1 MSLFFGSRDTE
12 ERAITGLPW
21 AAGGPRP
28 SEALGKSLEGNLALV
43 PVFAATRLIAESVA
57 SLPLQAYRRTADG
70 REPIPLPKILAA
82 PSAYG
87 TRMEWVQRALM
98 SLLLRGNAYGLK
110 TGYDRATAGYG
121 AIEWLNPDKVNLAPD
136 QRTWTYD
143 GREVPDGQMFH
154 IPGLVLPGSRLG
166 VSPMKS
172 ARLAVEAG
180 ISAQRFTRD
189 WYENRAV
196 PGINFKNVDK
206 TLAPEVAA
214 QVKDRMK
221 ETIRAG
227 EPFVT
232 GKDWELDVLKLS
244 ADDAG
249 FVQAARLTATQI
261 ATIYGVPPEMVGGET
276 GASMTYQT
284 TEQQQIQFL
293 THTLRPWVTRLEA
306 AFSDLLPAPRYVRFN
321 VDALIRVDT
330 KTRWEVYEIARDIG
344 AKNIDEI
351 RALEDEGPLPDGKGQ
366 DYTALAVYAKTTKE
380 SR

>member
-1 MSLFFGSRDTE
+1 MSIFFRGRPAE

-21 AAGGPRP
+21 VAGGPRP
-28 SEALGKSLEGNLALV
+28 SVAAGVEGSLALV
-43 PVFAATRLIAESVA
+43 PVFACTRLIAEAIA
-57 SLPLQAYRRTADG
+57 SLPLQSFRKTVDG
-70 REPIPLPKILAA
+70 REPIPLPKVLAT

-110 TGYDRATAGYG
+110 TGYDPATTGYG
-121 AIEWLNPDKVNLAPD
+121 AIEWLNPDKVKLLAD

-143 GREVPDGQMFH
+143 GREVPNDQLLH
-154 IPGLVLPGSRLG
+154 IPGLVLPGHRLG
-166 VSPMKS
+166 ISPLKS
-172 ARLAVEAG
+172 CRLAVEAG
-180 ISAQRFTRD
+180 LSAQQFTRD

-196 PGINFKNVDK
+196 PGVTFKNTEKVLK
-206 TLAPEVAA
+206 PEEATT
-214 QVKDRMK
+214 VKERMID
-221 ETIRAG
+221 TIRSG

-232 GKDWELDVLKLS
+232 GSDWELDVLKLS

-249 FVQAARLTATQI
+249 FVQAAKLTATQV

-276 GASMTYQT
+276 GASLTYST

-306 AFSDLLPAPRYVRFN
+306 AFSDLLPSPRYVRFN

-330 KTRWEVYEIARDIG
+330 KTRWEIHEIGRDIG
-344 AKNIDEI
+344 ATNIDEI
-351 RALEDEGPLPDGKGQ
+351 RALEEMPPLPDGKGQ
-366 DYTALAVYAKTTKE
+366 DYTALAIYAKTTKE